1 MLVGRVRLSKCPWR
15 GHILYANVERR
26 GSQKF
31 KVLISRR
38 RRLGLCQENPVSM
51 AKSSEGGERIEAKES
66 LNIWDFRQVT
76 HALTE
81 YIEISENLVIK

>member
-1 MLVGRVRLSKCPWR
+1 MS
-15 GHILYANVERR
+15 HILYANVERR

-38 RRLGLCQENPVSM
+38 RRLDLCQENPVSM
-51 AKSSEGGERIEAKES
+51 AKSSQGRERIEAKES

-76 HALTE
+76 HALAK
-81 YIEISENLVIK
+81 YIETSENLVIK

>member
-31 KVLISRR
+31 KFLISLR

-51 AKSSEGGERIEAKES
+51 AKSSEGGEK
-66 LNIWDFRQVT
+66 LRQKK
-76 HALTE
+76 A
-81 YIEISENLVIK
+81 

>member
-1 MLVGRVRLSKCPWR
+1 MSRVRLSKCPWR

-31 KVLISRR
+31 KVLISRG
-38 RRLGLCQENPVSM
+38 RRLGLCQENLVSM
-51 AKSSEGGERIEAKES
+51 AKSTEGGKRIEAKES
-66 LNIWDFRQVT
+66 LNTWDFRQLT
-76 HALTE
+76 CALAD